1 MPQLVRIIGGSI
13 NQQCL
18 ELNRSHIA
26 RYMEIGPEWSKL
38 RIGVLWAVNASGAGN
53 ITGTPRLGVGV
64 CSDLSN
70 PYGSLVPDHWVGA
83 LSNSATWGDNTNV
96 YGATSF
102 STGFSINAAKVVA
115 GTTTINASAI
125 GGCSIAS
132 TPGSRISAMVVE
144 ISKLGANFSIRN
156 IYPTDT
162 PAAQITTS
170 ESLRTATE
178 AAVMAALKTTSGSSY
193 TLGTA
198 QTIAVDEASDGL
210 LNAININFNISQI
223 SLQIYDL
230 FYAKM

>member
-18 ELNRSHIA
+18 EINKSHIA

-38 RIGVLWAVNASGAGN
+38 RIGVLWAVNATGAGN

-70 PYGSLVPDHWVGA
+70 PYGSLVPDHWVGS
-83 LSNSATWGDNTNV
+83 LSNAGTWGDNTNV
-96 YGATSF
+96 YGGWF
-102 STGFSINAAKVVA
+102 LSTGIAMHAGKVVSGVTSVSA
-115 GTTTINASAI
+115 GAI

-144 ISKLGANFSIRN
+144 ISKLGANFSIRHLA
-156 IYPTDT
+156 PTDT
-162 PAAQITTS
+162 VADEITTS
-170 ESLRTATE
+170 EALRTATE
-178 AAVMAALKTTSGSSY
+178 AAVFALFRTTSGNAYSV
-193 TLGTA
+193 GTA

-210 LNAININFNISQI
+210 LNAININFDVSQI